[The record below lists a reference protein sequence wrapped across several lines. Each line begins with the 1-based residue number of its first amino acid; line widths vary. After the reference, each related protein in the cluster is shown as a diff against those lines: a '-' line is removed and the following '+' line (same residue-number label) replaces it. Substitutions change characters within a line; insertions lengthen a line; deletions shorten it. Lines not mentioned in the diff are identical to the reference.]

1 VKTRF
6 VTILLLF
13 ICGFAVAQDDT
24 LQEPNYRF
32 RKTALITTAATGYA
46 ASMTGL
52 YYAWYSNYPQSS
64 FHFIND
70 NNEWLQMDKIGH
82 GASAYQIGRIGYEAM
97 RWAGYSEKPSA
108 LIGGSA
114 GFVYLTVIEILDG
127 FSAEWGASGGDLIA
141 NTTGSMLFIG
151 QQLLWKEQKIMLKYS
166 YHPTP
171 FAAYRPG
178 LLGKN
183 HAEQWLKDYN
193 GQTYWLSFNIN
204 SLLRNKDIFP
214 DWFCLSIGYSA
225 TGMTGA
231 VENPLSDNGQP
242 IPWFE
247 RNRQFYFSADVDL
260 SKIKTRYRGVN
271 MFLNV
276 VNFIKIPFPA
286 LEYNNKKGLI
296 LHPLYF

>member
-1 VKTRF
+1 VKNIF
-6 VTILLLF
+6 AVILLL
-13 ICGFAVAQDDT
+13 CLGNMAKAQNDT
-24 LQEPNYRF
+24 MRQVNYRF
-32 RKTALITTAATGYA
+32 RKTALITTAATGYT

-64 FHFIND
+64 FHFFND

-82 GASAYQIGRIGYEAM
+82 GSSAYQIGRIGYEAM
-97 RWAGYSEKPSA
+97 RWAGYDEKPSA

-114 GFVYLTVIEILDG
+114 GFIYLTVIEILDG

-141 NTTGSMLFIG
+141 NSTGSMLFIG

-171 FAAYRPG
+171 YAVYRPG

-183 HAEQWLKDYN
+183 HAERWLKDYN
-193 GQTYWLSFNIN
+193 GQTYWLSFNLN
-204 SLLRNKDIFP
+204 SLLRNKALVP
-214 DWFCLSIGYSA
+214 DWFCLSVGYSA

-231 VENPLSDNGQP
+231 TENSLVDHDRP

-247 RNRQFYFSADVDL
+247 RNRQIYFSADIDL
-260 SKIKTRYRGVN
+260 SKINTKFKGLN

-296 LHPLYF
+296 LHPVYF